1 MKRISSK
8 VNKMTEG
15 DYVGM
20 LTSSPKEKNSQE
32 STTAGA
38 RTILSV
44 YQTDNETAAASNET
58 YWVNEPMMIDENIMG
73 GILAM
78 SVMLTIFVL
87 AFLAINN
94 ITVAPHLTD
103 AINPEGNTK
112 KNQ

>member
-8 VNKMTEG
+8 VNKMSEG

-20 LTSSPKEKNSQE
+20 LTSSPKETNIQE

-44 YQTDNETAAASNET
+44 YQTDNETAASNET
-58 YWVNEPMMIDENIMG
+58 YWVNEPMMIDEYVMG

-103 AINPEGNTK
+103 AINVEGNTK